1 MFEIAHLR
9 NKITIDTVL
18 QAPMVA
24 EPLFPKLAPVFKA
37 ANDPRLT
44 AFGRLIRRKTDRGL
58 VAILDRRILTRS
70 YGAVFLKSLPA
81 CPRLGELE
89 EATAFLE
96 SL

>member
-1 MFEIAHLR
+1 MAARLNYLR
-9 NKITIDTVL
+9 SLGRDPFATYQVP
-18 QAPMVA
+18 QAA
-24 EPLFPKLAPVFKA
+24 LLL
-37 ANDPRLT
+37 RQG
-44 AFGRLIRRKTDRGL
+44 FGRLIRRKTDRGV